1 MPLELLASNEIDLL
15 LPLLLDADE
24 GVERIR
30 RNLEDSENT
39 RYVVVLD
46 GTPIGA
52 ALMRWHPQESEL
64 IYIAMMEEHRG
75 QGHGKAVMNQLL
87 TLARQRRVKSL
98 VVGTANSSSDNIL
111 FYQKCGFRIN
121 SVRKNYF
128 NYFESPVYEHGI
140 EIRDMLVFSLE
151 IE

>member
-1 MPLELLASNEIDLL
+1 MVS
-15 LPLLLDADE
+15 
-24 GVERIR
+24 
-30 RNLEDSENT
+30 
-39 RYVVVLD
+39 
-46 GTPIGA
+46 PIGA

-111 FYQKCGFRIN
+111 FYQKCGFRID

-140 EIRDMLVFSLE
+140 EIRDMLVFRSRNRIMNFSRLAGVVMSANRTIYPVQLPYEAVQARIDSLLSLC
-151 IE
+151 